1 MNPSYSD
8 ADPEGPSSYP
18 PDADPTGPSSDES
31 SYGLPQAP
39 GIKPSPGYK
48 EALFGP
54 NGYYSDKDESD
65 DEGWIDLTS
74 DGEDDESKCIDLT
87 KAKRSCAESPERQA
101 KRRKCTRF
109 DGDGTAAAPYTL
121 SEPPDFS
128 AILDLLAE
136 ASKHDSR
143 MHDIPTTLQH
153 VLASSLFHG
162 KEQYDF
168 DDSALGVKAFAK
180 RMLMKWQEFQRN
192 RAIATKNFAQIAAL

>member
-8 ADPEGPSSYP
+8 ATQKTPYN

-31 SYGLPQAP
+31 LFGFPPAP

-48 EALFGP
+48 EAFFGP

-65 DEGWIDLTS
+65 DEGWIDSTS

-87 KAKRSCAESPERQA
+87 KAKRPCAESPERLA
-101 KRRKCTRF
+101 KRIKCTHGV
-109 DGDGTAAAPYTL
+109 GDGTAAAPFTL

-153 VLASSLFHG
+153 ALASSLFHG
-162 KEQYDF
+162 KEQHDF
-168 DDSALGVKAFAK
+168 DDSAAGVKAFC
-180 RMLMKWQEFQRN
+180 
-192 RAIATKNFAQIAAL
+192 